1 MNFRSRPHI
10 ENRQMVQYPGEG
22 ITLSGQTTFDLGN
35 YDGYI
40 YDSHLDFVNGISGS
54 TYITLPYSAS
64 TDPVSGWTEHTV
76 FKPGYFRVIPARK
89 ITFSG
94 NTDVVESVY
103 QPDVTSYV
111 LGSLDSQG
119 TVGWMAMSAATVTP
133 YIFDTSVVSD
143 AIIPLVG
150 SNVSQST
157 KSVVLGGLDNII
169 NTNSHYSSI
178 LGGSGNTISHQN
190 SHIIGSNI
198 TSDSS
203 GTTFVNNL
211 TIKGKFLVHSDGN
224 GGTIQS
230 GLESGSNVG
239 QYTQHSVS
247 GSVIDVLVNTESNV
261 GKTSS
266 LLINSAISG
275 RSETIWSYGQGS
287 VTGKYLSIGYDSDDH
302 VRNTNFSINGFYRNK
317 NIITTGENVDGL
329 VIDFVDNS
337 NSRLYFTQ
345 NTDVIMMLAGGPT
358 SSDGSLGL
366 ALNPD
371 GTEIPTST
379 IQIGGT
385 GTTGT
390 FKYRDGNQQ
399 SGYVL
404 TSDNDGNATWQLVTT
419 SFTGNTSGNCITDLY
434 VSNVYGCSPVTF
446 HDTIITPDLWV
457 DNNVNVVGSVS
468 ATTFYG
474 DGSNLTGISTGGS
487 YWTGGTGVDSII
499 SLNQSHTASGDNSV
513 VAGGQANSV
522 IGNSSSII
530 GGQNNILNAN
540 GSVIIGGTNITGTTN
555 DTVYVPYLNIG
566 NLSDTTTGTTYSNLV
581 IDSGGNVLKNNQ
593 FYIGVNF
600 TVTGVTWDYV
610 APEQFRINSVD
621 NPSGISY
628 ITLLNGSTYT
638 LGNTINLYDTFQLS
652 GVTNTGFLKLNSELI

>member
-94 NTDVVESVY
+94 NTDIVENVY

-119 TVGWMAMSAATVTP
+119 TVGWMPMSAATVTP

-150 SNVSQST
+150 SNVSQSE
-157 KSVVLGGLDNII
+157 KSIILGGLNNTINI
-169 NTNSHYSSI
+169 NSQYSSI

-190 SHIIGSNI
+190 SHIIGTDI

-211 TIKGKFLVHSDGN
+211 TIKGKFLVHSDSN
-224 GGTIQS
+224 GGIIQS

-247 GSVIDVLVNTESNV
+247 GSVIDVLVNTEPNV

-275 RSETIWSYGQGS
+275 RSETILSYGQAS
-287 VTGKYLSIGYDSDDH
+287 ITGKYVTLVYGSDNYIRSAISPVIGFD
-302 VRNTNFSINGFYRNK
+302 FYRNK
-317 NIITTGENVDGL
+317 AMLGVGGDTNGL
-329 VIDFVDNS
+329 VIDFADQI

-345 NTDVIMMLAGGPT
+345 DANVIMMLAGGPT

-404 TSDNDGNATWQLVTT
+404 TSDNDGNATWLPVTA

-446 HDTIITPDLWV
+446 HDTVIGIDLEMS
-457 DNNVNVVGSVS
+457 NNIVVGGSVS

-474 DGSNLTGISTGGS
+474 DGSNL
-487 YWTGGTGVDSII
+487 
-499 SLNQSHTASGDNSV
+499 
-513 VAGGQANSV
+513 
-522 IGNSSSII
+522 
-530 GGQNNILNAN
+530 
-540 GSVIIGGTNITGTTN
+540 
-555 DTVYVPYLNIG
+555 NIG
-566 NLSDTTTGTTYSNLV
+566 NISSTTTGTTYNNLV
-581 IDSGGNVLKNNQ
+581 IDNNGSVLKNNQ
-593 FYIGVNF
+593 FFIGVNF
-600 TVTGVTWDYV
+600 EESGVTWNYISPQTFKINTIDNPSSLEYTVLHNSTGYTLTNIINLWDNVSITGVT
-610 APEQFRINSVD
+610 
-621 NPSGISY
+621 
-628 ITLLNGSTYT
+628 T
-638 LGNTINLYDTFQLS
+638 
-652 GVTNTGFLKLNSELI
+652 TGLLKLNCEVI